1 MGNTLLSAGFLR
13 LESAAIAREKMQT
26 VHAGNIANADTP
38 NYKVDTRTFADFLAA
53 KQSESGL
60 ARTNPSHMDML
71 SSGTLRSSMTTVQ
84 RMDGNSVDLQQEM
97 ANLAENQMM
106 HELSLRLL
114 KGRVSGLSNLIKEAG
129 R

>member
-1 MGNTLLSAGFLR
+1 MGNTLFGAGFLK
-13 LESAAIAREKMQT
+13 LEAAASAREKMQT

-38 NYKVDTRTFADFLAA
+38 NYKADTRTFADFLAA

-60 ARTNPSHMDML
+60 ARTNPSHMDLL
-71 SSGTLRSSMTTVQ
+71 SGDRLRGQMTTVQ

-97 ANLAENQMM
+97 ADLAENQMM

-114 KGRVSGLSNLIKEAG
+114 KGRISGLSNTIKEAG